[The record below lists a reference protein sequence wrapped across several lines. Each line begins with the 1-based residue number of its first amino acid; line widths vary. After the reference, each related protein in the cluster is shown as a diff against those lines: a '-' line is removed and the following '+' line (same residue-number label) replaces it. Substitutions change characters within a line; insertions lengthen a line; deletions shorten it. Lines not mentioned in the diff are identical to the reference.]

1 MNVRSHTVILSLICS
16 ITLIFGTAPAMAAKP
31 IVIGCPLSMAF
42 LYGWDA
48 ERAVTL
54 AVEEINA
61 AGGVSVGGEKRPFS
75 VEVIDTRDL
84 EPGVPVSEAL
94 LAVEKLILDKK
105 ADFLIGGPVRSE
117 AALAAMPLLSKYKK
131 VSILTTGVLTPKY
144 HALVGEQYDKF
155 KYCFRIHG
163 EAGNLVGEMFANFT
177 ELKEKYGFN
186 NLFIIAQ
193 DVSHARGAGEIMN
206 KLAPKKGWNV
216 TGFEIYPTGA
226 TDFSMGLLKAK
237 KTNTEIINIWM
248 DMPESAILLKQWY
261 DMRIPAL
268 PFGSTLAAAEQPGF
282 WKATE
287 GKGEYTLCNVVNAG
301 NAPSEAT
308 PWTMK
313 FYNAY
318 AKRWG
323 VEPEGLGCSS
333 SYMAVQ
339 VLKDAIERAGTLDQP
354 GADEH
359 TDMTVVFGVRIEVLG
374 KAAARQLVED
384 ADHVAVG
391 RLGISAQNHGFLA
404 VLLQLLGHVRQQ
416 LVLDRRDE
424 PVQGRQHLP
433 RHRLVRRAPPQHQE
447 HPPRRFI
454 LYPLPAN
461 RERRRQVQVVT
472 AQFQLD
478 RFGAAAQDTGVT
490 GFKT

>member
-1 MNVRSHTVILSLICS
+1 LSAVLALLVLIPC
-16 ITLIFGTAPAMAAKP
+16 PAVQAADP
-31 IVIGCPLSMAF
+31 VVIGAPLSTAF

-48 ERAVTL
+48 ERGIKL
-54 AVEEINA
+54 AVDEINA
-61 AGGVSVGGEKRPFS
+61 AGGVDVGGEKRPFQ

-117 AALAAMPLLSKYKK
+117 AALAAMPLLSKYQK

-144 HALVGEQYDKF
+144 HAMVAENYDKF

-163 EAGNLVGEMFANFT
+163 EAKNLVGEIFANFD
-177 ELKEKYGFN
+177 ELKERYGFN

-193 DVSHARGAGEIMN
+193 DVSHARGAAEIIQSI
-206 KLAPKKGWNV
+206 ATKKGWNV
-216 TGFEIYPTGA
+216 TGLEVFPTGA

-237 KTNTEIINIWM
+237 RTDTEIINIWM

-261 DMRIPAL
+261 EMQIPAL

-282 WKATE
+282 WKATD

-318 AKRWG
+318 TEKWG
-323 VEPEGLGCSS
+323 VEPEGLGTSS
-333 SYMAVQ
+333 SYMAVY
-339 VLKDAIERAGTLDQP
+339 VLKDAIERAGTLD
-354 GADEH
+354 AD
-359 TDMTVVFGVRIEVLG
+359 
-374 KAAARQLVED
+374 
-384 ADHVAVG
+384 
-391 RLGISAQNHGFLA
+391 N
-404 VLLQLLGHVRQQ
+404 
-416 LVLDRRDE
+416 
-424 PVQGRQHLP
+424 
-433 RHRLVRRAPPQHQE
+433 
-447 HPPRRFI
+447 
-454 LYPLPAN
+454 
-461 RERRRQVQVVT
+461 VVT
-472 AQFQLD
+472 ALENTDLMGVYGRIRFDPKSHQVIPSTDPKEGAVGSILQWQDGRRVVVYPKSIATGEIQLPPWMKKD
-478 RFGAAAQDTGVT
+478 
-490 GFKT
+490 